1 MSRMMQP
8 ADLVRRDDEMV
19 MRNLRVDGRRTT
31 VRLEPA
37 YWEALDQICE
47 AERMS
52 RDRLCDMVFE
62 AAGRRRLT
70 ANLRLF
76 LLNYFRAGAAAAGEA
91 AAA

>member
-1 MSRMMQP
+1 MSLLLDRAALAAQ
-8 ADLVRRDDEMV
+8 DDEMV

-37 YWEALDQICE
+37 YWEALDDICAVEQI
-47 AERMS
+47 S

-62 AAGRRRLT
+62 AAGRQRLT

-76 LLNYFRAGAAAAGEA
+76 MMNYFRWRPGSSPPV
-91 AAA
+91 

>member
-1 MSRMMQP
+1 MALLLER
-8 ADLVRRDDEMV
+8 AALVRQDDEMV

-37 YWEALDQICE
+37 YWEALDHVC
-47 AERMS
+47 AEEQVS

-76 LLNYFRAGAAAAGEA
+76 LMNYFRARPGSSEPV
-91 AAA
+91 

>member
-1 MSRMMQP
+1 MAQHLDHT
-8 ADLVRRDDEMV
+8 ALLAHDDAMV

-37 YWEALDQICE
+37 YWEALDQICARE
-47 AERMS
+47 QVS

-62 AAGRRRLT
+62 ASGRRRLT

-76 LLNYFRAGAAAAGEA
+76 LMNYFRAGPGSPPV
-91 AAA
+91 